1 MNYKKNILI
10 VLILIIALSCN
21 SNEDNQDND
30 TLAMVNIESTL
41 IAKDN
46 LFGSGEEGIVEQ
58 NLIISDLTTWNNL
71 ITQMNSVN
79 NVTDNFTETEI
90 DFSAYKIIAA
100 FDQIRGSGGHS
111 LELDIMSTSENII
124 VDVTTIAAGEIATS
138 VITQP
143 FIIVKI
149 PNSNL
154 PILFR

>member
-1 MNYKKNILI
+1 MKKNILI
-10 VLILIIALSCN
+10 VLFSIIAMSCN
-21 SNEDNQDND
+21 SNEDNQDDD

-143 FIIVKI
+143 FIIIKI

>member
-1 MNYKKNILI
+1 MKKNILI
-10 VLILIIALSCN
+10 VLFSIIALSCN
-21 SNEDNQDND
+21 SNEDNQDDD
-30 TLAMVNIESTL
+30 TLAMVNMESTL

-143 FIIVKI
+143 FIIIKI